1 MFFLSTGP
9 VTADAGGGGPIND
22 GCRAR
27 QSSATR
33 ATQPNFLPPA
43 TQVSL
48 TLMAEIFE

>member
-1 MFFLSTGP
+1 MSTEP
-9 VTADAGGGGPIND
+9 VMADAGGWGPAIG

-27 QSSATR
+27 QSSAAR